1 MLSLIVAAEPDGV
14 QTLLLFV
21 PFLVTVVLPVTIAVM
36 LVRRARRRRAQE
48 TPTPRRPD
56 E

>member
-1 MLSLIVAAEPDGV
+1 MVGVVVAAEPYGV

-21 PFLVTVVLPVTIAVM
+21 PFLVFVVLPVTTAVV
-36 LVRRARRRRAQE
+36 LVRRARRRRAHDA
-48 TPTPRRPD
+48 PTPRRPD